1 MRNPLDKSKN
11 MLYNM
16 SNTHRKEK
24 GMKLKEL
31 LKEKGIT
38 QGKLANELGVHQTL
52 ISQWC
57 HGKCKP
63 NVIQVAALARIIGVG
78 TQQICDCFQE

>member
-1 MRNPLDKSKN
+1 
-11 MLYNM
+11 
-16 SNTHRKEK
+16 
-24 GMKLKEL
+24 MKLKEL

-38 QGKLANELGVHQTL
+38 QEKLASDLKVHQTL

-63 NVIQVAALARIIGVG
+63 NIIQAATMAKAIGVSVEE
-78 TQQICDCFQE
+78 ISKCFSA